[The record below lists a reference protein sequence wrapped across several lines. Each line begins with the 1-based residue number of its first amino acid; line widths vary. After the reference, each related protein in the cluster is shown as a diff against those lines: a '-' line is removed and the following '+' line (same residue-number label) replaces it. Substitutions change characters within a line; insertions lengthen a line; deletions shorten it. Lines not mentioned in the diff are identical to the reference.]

1 MIGDFSYS
9 NANKSTNTVN
19 TLFCFLCFFLHAA
32 LLLFFSSFFFFFLL
46 LCSLKIL
53 SPKLTQRQNNNS
65 N

>member
-1 MIGDFSYS
+1 MIGDLSYS